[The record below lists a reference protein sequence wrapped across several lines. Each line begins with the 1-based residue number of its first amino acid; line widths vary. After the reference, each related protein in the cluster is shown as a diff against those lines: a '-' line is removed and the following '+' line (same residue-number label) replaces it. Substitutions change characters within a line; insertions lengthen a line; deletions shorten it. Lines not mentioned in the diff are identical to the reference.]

1 MEGSS
6 YYRVYI
12 MYHDKMLGITEKLSE
27 VVEMIEDSM
36 REIKNGRYMIIQ
48 HFNELNMDNPFG
60 TISNP
65 QELLKLKEKATLEE
79 QTPED
84 KKDDVSGRVKVLH

>member
-1 MEGSS
+1 
-6 YYRVYI
+6 
-12 MYHDKMLGITEKLSE
+12 
-27 VVEMIEDSM
+27 
-36 REIKNGRYMIIQ
+36 
-48 HFNELNMDNPFG
+48 MDNPFG

-79 QTPED
+79 QTTEG